1 MLHCTQ
7 RGFEKV
13 CFQAGI
19 VGQKRKKTKKQKQ
32 KWAKKFHGMSVTKR
46 KSSKYILHMY
56 SLLVIELYKR
66 LPDMHALRLHII
78 QDLHW

>member
-19 VGQKRKKTKKQKQ
+19 VGQKRKKTKNKNKSEQKISMARLLQ
-32 KWAKKFHGMSVTKR
+32 KENPLNIYCTCTHYLS
-46 KSSKYILHMY
+46 
-56 SLLVIELYKR
+56 
-66 LPDMHALRLHII
+66 
-78 QDLHW
+78 

>member
-19 VGQKRKKTKKQKQ
+19 VGQKRKKTKKTKT
-32 KWAKKFHGMSVTKR
+32 KVSKKVPCHVRYK
-46 KSSKYILHMY
+46 KKIL
-56 SLLVIELYKR
+56 
-66 LPDMHALRLHII
+66 
-78 QDLHW
+78 